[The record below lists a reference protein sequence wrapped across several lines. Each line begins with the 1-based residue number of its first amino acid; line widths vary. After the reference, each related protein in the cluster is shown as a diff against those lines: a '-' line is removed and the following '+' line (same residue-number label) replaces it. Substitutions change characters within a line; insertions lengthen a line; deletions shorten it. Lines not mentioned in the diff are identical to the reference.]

1 MVGVSSSS
9 PGPDLDSVGNAG
21 GGGGITLLRIVAL
34 ALIPIGIVV
43 VVFLL
48 LSINTVPAGHVGV
61 ERGFGGDVTGTVYD
75 PGTHIVM
82 PWKSVQEVECRQRTY
97 TMSDSEGEGDRVRAD
112 AVVVDSVNGTSHRVD
127 VSIRYSINCENADRF
142 VKRWNDPEQMEE
154 RLIRPDVRSDLR
166 DEGASISTLDI
177 FRSEGRERLSETTE
191 RTVSENFADEPVTV
205 EAVKVREVTVPDEVR
220 RSLEQ
225 RQQAKVE
232 IQTRENEIEVERREA
247 ERKRVEAAADADVKE
262 INAEADAEVIRIR
275 SEALRE
281 NPIILQERLLQAY
294 DRGTVFVLPQNST
307 GTTMLI
313 TPPSEEG
320 QARVEADGFG
330 TSGTSDDETAPDDK
344 GNVSDGR

>member
-1 MVGVSSSS
+1 VSSSG
-9 PGPDLDSVGNAG
+9 PGPDLDSVGNSG
-21 GGGGITLLRIVAL
+21 GGGGITLLRVAAL

-61 ERGFGGDVTGTVYD
+61 ERGFGGDVTGTVYE
-75 PGTHIVM
+75 PGTHLVM

-97 TMSDSEGEGDRVRAD
+97 TMSDSEGEGDRTRAD

-127 VSIRYSINCENADRF
+127 VSIRYSIDPEQADRF

-177 FRSEGRERLSETTE
+177 FRSEGRERLSQTTE

-205 EAVKVREVTVPDEVR
+205 EAVKVREVTVPEDVR

-247 ERKRVEAAADADVKE
+247 ERKRVEAEADADVKK

-281 NPIILQERLLQAY
+281 NPIILQERLLEAY
-294 DRGTVFVLPQNST
+294 DRGTVFVLPRNGT

-313 TPPSEEG
+313 TPPNEEG
-320 QARVEADGFG
+320 QARVNADGIGAGG
-330 TSGTSDDETAPDDK
+330 TTGNATAPDDE
-344 GNVSDGR
+344 GNVSSGR